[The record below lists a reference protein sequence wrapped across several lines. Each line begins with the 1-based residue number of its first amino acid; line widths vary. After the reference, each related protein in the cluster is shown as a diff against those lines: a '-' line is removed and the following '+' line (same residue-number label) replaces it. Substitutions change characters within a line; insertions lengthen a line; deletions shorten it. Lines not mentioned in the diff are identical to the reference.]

1 MLAVARRKL
10 AGYSQVRLIEADFMA
25 RDMGFIDFDAVV
37 TALVLE
43 HISDITIFFLRA
55 REALKPGGHVY
66 LSEIHPERIAAGTQA
81 NFTDAETGEKV
92 VLASFAH
99 TAAEIEAAAI
109 GAGLRLTMRQEIA
122 GGDELT
128 AINADWGGATKAAR

>member
-1 MLAVARRKL
+1 
-10 AGYSQVRLIEADFMA
+10 VRLIEADFMA
-25 RDMGFIDFDAVV
+25 GDRGFIDFDAVV

-43 HISDITIFFLRA
+43 HIPDIITFFIRV

-81 NFTDAETGEKV
+81 NFTDVDTGENIA
-92 VLASFAH
+92 LASFAH
-99 TAAEIEAAAI
+99 TEADIAAAAEA
-109 GAGLRLTMRQEIA
+109 AGLRLIMRQDVL

-128 AINADWGGATKAAR
+128 AMSADWVRHLGRKMICMWTFVYERR